1 MDVNAVF
8 EKYSREDLIRMI
20 LDDNHKLCQLEH
32 IITGCAEELHKLGFN
47 DEVFMKQL
55 ETLVPAHSLGYHL
68 GDYNCM
74 RESIKMLTAQ
84 VIELGAEPVKF
95 RWKFPWLDQGGT
107 DGQST

>member
-1 MDVNAVF
+1 MDVNTVYERFTRA
-8 EKYSREDLIRMI
+8 DLIRKDMESTYEI
-20 LDDNHKLCQLEH
+20 HRLQQ

-55 ETLVPAHSLGYHL
+55 ETLVPAHILGYHL

-74 RESIKMLTAQ
+74 RESIKMLHAQ
-84 VIELGAEPVKF
+84 VKELGAEPVKF
-95 RWKFPWLDQGGT
+95 RWEFPWLDQGST